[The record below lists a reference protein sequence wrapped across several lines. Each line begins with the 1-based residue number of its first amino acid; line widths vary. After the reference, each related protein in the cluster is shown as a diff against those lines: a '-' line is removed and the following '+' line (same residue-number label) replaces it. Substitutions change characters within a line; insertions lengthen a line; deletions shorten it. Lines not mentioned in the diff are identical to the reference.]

1 MDVLN
6 RITSGTLRSVK
17 EMPMKWTFIVFVFLI
32 GLYCFVLQPKSSVSP
47 AAEGFAVPGEDSKRC
62 PNVLIQKGKE
72 IYLYNS
78 KLAEVPGVNPMKFDN
93 LEEYTEFV
101 KWQRSQGINCPVL
114 FMQNSYDAQGNEI
127 YKIKPS
133 PNSAQE
139 GLPPISSLAEAN
151 MLNVPPG
158 TRPSQVSLLYDA
170 SRDDPP
176 YNNDS
181 YPGFDETNQDI
192 GLYTPLD
199 KMFKEGETS
208 STPSANAMDDNWS
221 GVQE

>member
-17 EMPMKWTFIVFVFLI
+17 DMPLKWTFIVFVFLI
-32 GLYCFVLQPKSSVSP
+32 GLYCFVFQPKSPASP
-47 AAEGFAVPGEDSKRC
+47 AEGFALSGEDSKRC

-139 GLPPISSLAEAN
+139 GLPPVSSLAEAN

-181 YPGFDETNQDI
+181 YPGFDASNQDI

-208 STPSANAMDDNWS
+208 GSPSANAMDDNWS

>member
-6 RITSGTLRSVK
+6 RISSGTIRSVK
-17 EMPMKWTFIVFVFLI
+17 EMPLKWSFIVFVFII
-32 GLYCFVLQPKSSVSP
+32 GFYCFVVYPRSGPSP
-47 AAEGFAVPGEDSKRC
+47 IEGFSLSGDKSKRC

-78 KLAEVPGVNPMKFDN
+78 ELAEVPGVNPMKFDN

-114 FMQNSYDAQGNEI
+114 FLQNSYDAQGKEI

-133 PNSAQE
+133 PNSNQE

-151 MLNVPPG
+151 MLNIPAG

-181 YPGFDETNQDI
+181 YPGFDETNQSI

-199 KMFKEGETS
+199 KMFNEGETS
-208 STPSANAMDDNWS
+208 SSPSANAMDDNWS
-221 GVQE
+221 GVQ

>member
-1 MDVLN
+1 MNVLN
-6 RITSGTLRSVK
+6 RITSGALRSAK
-17 EMPMKWTFIVFVFLI
+17 DMPMKWGFIVFVFLI
-32 GLYCFVLQPKSSVSP
+32 GFYCSVFQPEKSSP
-47 AAEGFAVPGEDSKRC
+47 IEGFSLSGDSKKC

-72 IYLYNS
+72 VYLYNS

-114 FMQNSYDAQGNEI
+114 FMQNSYDAQGKEI

-133 PNSAQE
+133 PNSSQE
-139 GLPPISSLAEAN
+139 GLPPVSSLAEAD

-176 YNNDS
+176 YNKES
-181 YPGFDETNQDI
+181 YPGFDENNQEI

-208 STPSANAMDDNWS
+208 SVPSGNAMDDNWS
-221 GVQE
+221 GVQ

>member
-17 EMPMKWTFIVFVFLI
+17 DMPMKWTFIVFVFLI
-32 GLYCFVLQPKSSVSP
+32 GLYCFVFQPKSPVSP
-47 AAEGFAVPGEDSKRC
+47 SEGFALSGEDSKRC

-139 GLPPISSLAEAN
+139 GLPPVSSLAEAN

-181 YPGFDETNQDI
+181 YPGFDASNQDI

-208 STPSANAMDDNWS
+208 GSPSANAMDDNWS

>member
-47 AAEGFAVPGEDSKRC
+47 AAEGFAVPGEDGKRC

>member
-1 MDVLN
+1 MDVLKG
-6 RITSGTLRSVK
+6 ITSGTLRSVR
-17 EMPMKWTFIVFVFLI
+17 EVPMKWSFIVFVFII
-32 GLYCFVLQPKSSVSP
+32 GFYCFVFHPKKDTSP
-47 AAEGFAVPGEDSKRC
+47 YEGFSLSGGDSKRC
-62 PNVLIQKGKE
+62 PNILIQKGKE

-114 FMQNSYDAQGNEI
+114 FLQNSYDAQGNEI

-139 GLPPISSLAEAN
+139 GLPPISSLAEAD

-158 TRPSQVSLLYDA
+158 TRPSQVSLLFDA

-176 YNNDS
+176 YNKDS
-181 YPGFDETNQDI
+181 YPGFDENNQSV

-199 KMFKEGETS
+199 KMFKEGDTS
-208 STPSANAMDDNWS
+208 SMPRANAMDDNWS
-221 GVQE
+221 GVQQ